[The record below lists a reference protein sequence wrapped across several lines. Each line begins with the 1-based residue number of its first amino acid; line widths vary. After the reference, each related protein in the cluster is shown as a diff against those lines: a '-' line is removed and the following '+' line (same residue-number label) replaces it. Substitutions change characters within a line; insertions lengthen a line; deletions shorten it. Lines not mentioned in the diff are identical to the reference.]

1 MAESGYTLPVFAC
14 ASAVAAF
21 AYLQRGEVLASV
33 TLNLLSPPTQATIP
47 VEQVV
52 PLPDGWVVAIT
63 RSQPGDNLDLTR
75 DTPVWAVVAW
85 AADKDEYNN
94 NTNNIKNNNINS
106 TNELLTITGGWGV
119 GWHQDTGQAAIYH
132 YARQLFHHHLQPH
145 RPLRVEI
152 ILPQGRALAERT
164 SNAAFGVVEGLALL
178 GTSGIAHPLSA
189 PEQLEQLRQEL
200 RQKASREQLVFC
212 IGENGLDLAH
222 SWGIPAEMVVKTGN
236 WLGPLLVEASLLHI
250 QTIILLGYHG
260 KLLKLA
266 GGIFHTHH
274 HLADARLEIL
284 TACGLRSGLPLP
296 VLQKLLTQPTVDAA
310 MTYLQQVQPLKVR
323 TLYEII
329 LAQIQHR
336 TQQYLHAHG
345 GGSLVVEVILFNR
358 QRQVVAQTPG
368 AKAHLNP
375 WGSDALR

>member
-1 MAESGYTLPVFAC
+1 MMAAESGYTLPVFAC
-14 ASAVAAF
+14 ASAVAALH
-21 AYLQRGEVLASV
+21 YLHTGEVLASV
-33 TLNLLSPPTQATIP
+33 VLDLLEPPTPATIP
-47 VEQVV
+47 IEQVV
-52 PLPDGWVVAIT
+52 PLPGGWVVAVT

-75 DTPVWAVVAW
+75 DTPVWAVLSW
-85 AADKDEYNN
+85 AEDERNHHE
-94 NTNNIKNNNINS
+94 NS
-106 TNELLTITGGWGV
+106 TNELLTITGGFGV
-119 GWHQDTGQAAIYH
+119 GWQKETGQAAIYQ
-132 YARQLFHHHLQPH
+132 YAQRLLRHHLQPG

-189 PEQLEQLRQEL
+189 PEQLEVFRQEL
-200 RQKASREQLVFC
+200 RQKAPQGELVFC
-212 IGENGLDLAH
+212 IGENGLDLAR
-222 SWGIPAEMVVKTGN
+222 SWGIPEHGLVKTGN
-236 WLGPLLVEASLLHI
+236 WLGPLLVEASLLQI
-250 QTIILLGYHG
+250 KAIILLGYHG

-310 MTYLQQVQPLKVR
+310 MTYLQRVQPLKIR
-323 TLYEII
+323 TLYEVI
-329 LAQIQHR
+329 LAQIQQR
-336 TQQYLHAHG
+336 TQQYIHAHG
-345 GGSLVVEVILFNR
+345 GSPMALEVVLFNR

-368 AKAHLNP
+368 AKNRLAP
-375 WGSDALR
+375 WLGDALR